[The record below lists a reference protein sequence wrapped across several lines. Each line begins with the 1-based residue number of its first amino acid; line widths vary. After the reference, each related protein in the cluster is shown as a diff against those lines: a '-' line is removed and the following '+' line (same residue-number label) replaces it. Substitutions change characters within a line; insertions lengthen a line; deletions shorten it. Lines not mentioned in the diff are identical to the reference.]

1 MNAGRLPEDVRQ
13 AFASEGA
20 RVGPG
25 PHLCVLCRVCRS
37 GRAAAV
43 CPPPRVGCRQRL
55 VLERLFE
62 FEFEF
67 ELEQPLAFDR
77 LFDLELPPP

>member
-1 MNAGRLPEDVRQ
+1 MDAQLDPKSNPGGSGSLGVLGTWGGGGR
-13 AFASEGA
+13 G
-20 RVGPG
+20 
-25 PHLCVLCRVCRS
+25 
-37 GRAAAV
+37 
-43 CPPPRVGCRQRL
+43 VGCRQRL